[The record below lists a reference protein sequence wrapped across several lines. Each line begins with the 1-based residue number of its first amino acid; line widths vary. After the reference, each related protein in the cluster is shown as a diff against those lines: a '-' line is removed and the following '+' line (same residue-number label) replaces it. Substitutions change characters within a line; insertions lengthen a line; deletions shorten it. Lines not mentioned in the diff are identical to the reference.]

1 MRSPIDS
8 CFPLTRHGVA
18 MRKKVQTTV
27 YLEDEQHETLKA
39 MSRATKV
46 PYAIYVRE
54 GVARI
59 IKEAKE
65 RGIIQ

>member
-1 MRSPIDS
+1 
-8 CFPLTRHGVA
+8 